1 MKHNFKV
8 GDVVELHPNKR
19 QNGYNVRALGY
30 GKGYVIQETRC
41 SFASSETIYILT
53 LTCNNEFGNT
63 TWGIYGESLRKVY
76 NEN

>member
-1 MKHNFKV
+1 MKHKFKV

-19 QNGYNVRALGY
+19 QNEYNVNTLGY
-30 GKGYVIQETRC
+30 GKKYVIQGMNS